1 MKWPE
6 PKMVSSL
13 LCRARCNLEMLSSP
27 VGGAE
32 VTWNGPPKRVTA
44 PYVAPLAN
52 ELVFKESGC
61 LV

>member
-1 MKWPE
+1 
-6 PKMVSSL
+6 MVSSL